1 MIVLGIFLLFL
12 IIILF
17 ILLFYCFSPL
27 KTRWYGELRHLNIR
41 NDAPFLMRCNG
52 ELSSIPSSVMVEGI
66 SNGIIVKSPGFKIL
80 YDAVYHLE
88 TTLSVSCLDYDDT
101 LNVVF
106 MKNNEPI
113 SASSSTITEKIT
125 NLSLTTTVSAKTNEF
140 IEIRVRGRFDLQV
153 TFVHINFSII
163 SL

>member
-17 ILLFYCFSPL
+17 ISLFYCFSSITL
-27 KTRWYGELRHLNIR
+27 RYHAELHHLNVR

-52 ELSSIPSSVMVEGI
+52 ELSSIPSSVMKEGI
-66 SNGIIVKSPGFKIL
+66 SNGVIVKSPGFKVL
-80 YDAVYHLE
+80 YDAIYHLE
-88 TTLSVSCLDYDDT
+88 ATLSVSCLDYDDT

-106 MKNNEPI
+106 MKNNEPV

-125 NLSLTTTVSAKTNEF
+125 NLSLSTTIGAKKNDF
-140 IEIRVRGRFDLQV
+140 IEIRIRGRFDLQV